1 MGTVVLDKTGMIT
14 QDKPTVI
21 DFVTVNGTVNNNE
34 LKLLRQAAFV
44 EGTSEPPLVEVVVQY
59 AKKE

>member
-44 EGTSEPPLVEVVVQY
+44 EGTSEPPLVEVVV
-59 AKKE
+59 

>member
-1 MGTVVLDKTGMIT
+1 MGTVVLDKIGIIT

-21 DFVTVNGTVNNNE
+21 DLVTVNGTVNNNE

-44 EGTSEPPLVEVVVQY
+44 EGTLEHSLAEAVVQY